1 MYVDIIKQ
9 ATECTDVEAEQIE
22 DLMRNVIFKSTLDW
36 QTSQQLIDAAKLA
49 QEIIWYR
56 TRRGAARS

>member
-1 MYVDIIKQ
+1 MYLDIIKQ
-9 ATECTDVEAEQIE
+9 ATSCTDADADQIE

-36 QTSQQLIDAAKLA
+36 QTRQELMDAAKLA

-56 TRRGAARS
+56 TRQGATSS

>member
-1 MYVDIIKQ
+1 MYLDVIKQ

-36 QTSQQLIDAAKLA
+36 QTRQELMDAAKLA
-49 QEIIWYR
+49 QQIIRY
-56 TRRGAARS
+56 GARQDARSS

>member
-1 MYVDIIKQ
+1 MYLDVIKQ

-36 QTSQQLIDAAKLA
+36 QTRQELMDAAKLA
-49 QEIIWYR
+49 QQIIRYR
-56 TRRGAARS
+56 ARQDARSS